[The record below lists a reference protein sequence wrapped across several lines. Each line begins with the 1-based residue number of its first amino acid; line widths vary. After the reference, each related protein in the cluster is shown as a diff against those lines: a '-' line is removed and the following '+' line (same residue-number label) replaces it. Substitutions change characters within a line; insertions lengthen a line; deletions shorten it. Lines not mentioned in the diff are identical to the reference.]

1 MKTISV
7 QLWSVRNKMA
17 EDVRGTLK
25 TLANMGFKAV
35 EPAGFYDMPPKDF
48 IAFCNDLGL
57 ATPSAHSP
65 WAVIGD
71 ELEKNIEIAL
81 SIGLKRMACGG
92 GPQNFETIDAIKEFA
107 DAVNNMHEKVK
118 AAGMTMFQHNHA
130 FEFERLDGRLKYDIY
145 RDLVSPE
152 IMLELDLYWSAN
164 FGAEDPAEMVR
175 HYLPY
180 VELAHVKDGSFV
192 QGEPNVAL
200 GEGKMDIPAALAALP
215 ERADVLVIEF
225 DSCAGDIFTEVQ
237 KSREFLL
244 EIGKGEYR

>member
-7 QLWSVRNKMA
+7 QLWSVREKMA
-17 EDVRGTLK
+17 EDVKGTLK
-25 TLANMGFKAV
+25 TLAKMGFKAV
-35 EPAGFYDMPPKDF
+35 EPAGFYDMPPTDF
-48 IAFCNDLGL
+48 VAYCNDLGL
-57 ATPSAHSP
+57 AVPSSHSP

-71 ELEKNIEIAL
+71 DLDRNIEIAVA
-81 SIGLKRMACGG
+81 IGLKRIVCGG
-92 GPQNFETIDAIKEFA
+92 GPQNFESIDAIKQFA
-107 DAVNNMHEKVK
+107 DAINNVHAKVK

-130 FEFERLDGRLKYDIY
+130 FEFERLDGRLKYDIF

-164 FGAEDPAEMVR
+164 FGAEDPAAMVQ

-192 QGEPNVAL
+192 AGAANLPL
-200 GEGKMDIPAALAALP
+200 GEGKMNLPAALAALP

-225 DSCAGDIFTEVQ
+225 DSCAGDIFSAVE
-237 KSREFLL
+237 KSREYLL